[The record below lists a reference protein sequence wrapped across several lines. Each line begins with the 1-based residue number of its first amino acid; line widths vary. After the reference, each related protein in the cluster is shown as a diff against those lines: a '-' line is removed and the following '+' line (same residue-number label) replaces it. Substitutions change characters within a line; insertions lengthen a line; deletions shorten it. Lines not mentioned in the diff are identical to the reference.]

1 MLAVV
6 EQHYHSPVGKLLH
19 NGRRGG
25 PGAGQR
31 EAKRCRGSRG
41 YQPPVP
47 DPRQVN
53 EPHAVGDRAG
63 GRQPARDLNRQ
74 PRLAGAAGPA
84 QGQQP

>member
-31 EAKRCRGSRG
+31 EAKRCRGSRR

-47 DPRQVN
+47 DPR
-53 EPHAVGDRAG
+53 
-63 GRQPARDLNRQ
+63 
-74 PRLAGAAGPA
+74 
-84 QGQQP
+84 